1 MTDPSPSRRQLL
13 TGLAKA
19 GVPEPPSRA
28 IRIAPGGGSTVR
40 LTARC
45 MACDFSVIMNP
56 GASDRVTPAGE
67 TLELIHE
74 IEGWLSLYRTDSE
87 LSLVNQ
93 NAGGASI
100 RIRPEFQRLIS
111 LAQELSVRTRGGFDL
126 AMGALTKLW
135 KACRREERLPQ
146 TGEISEA
153 LARCGSANLVV
164 DSAAETVF
172 LRQAGVI
179 LDPGAIGKGF
189 ALDEAAEFLRRQPQ
203 APQEFLLHGGHSSV
217 LSIGGHNGHD
227 GWPVGLGNPLFTEKR
242 LATVLLKNQAMG
254 TSGSNIQFFRYQGK
268 RYGHI
273 LDPVTG
279 WPAEGMLSVT
289 VLANSAAVADALST
303 AFFAMGVD
311 RSLECLKDWPEI
323 GAILVPFPEAGRKVS
338 PVVSGIP
345 SDQIF
350 WDEDQ
355 AEVR

>member
-1 MTDPSPSRRQLL
+1 MTDPSTSRRQIL

-19 GVPEPPSRA
+19 GVPEHRDRPVRTVPA
-28 IRIAPGGGSTVR
+28 GGSTVR

-56 GASDRVTPAGE
+56 GPSDRVTPAGE
-67 TLELIHE
+67 TLELIHQ
-74 IEGWLSLYRTDSE
+74 IEGWLSLYRSDSE

-93 NAGGASI
+93 NAGGANV
-100 RIRPEFQRLIS
+100 RVRPEFVRLVS
-111 LAQELSVRTRGGFDL
+111 LAMDLSQRTRGGFDL
-126 AMGALTKLW
+126 AMGALTRLW
-135 KACRREERLPQ
+135 KSCRREERLPAD
-146 TGEISEA
+146 GEISAA
-153 LARCGSANLVV
+153 LALCGSTNV
-164 DSAAETVF
+164 DLNSVAETIF

-189 ALDEAAEFLRRQPQ
+189 ALDEASQFLQHQPN
-203 APQEFLLHGGHSSV
+203 APQDFLLHGGHSSV
-217 LSIGGHNGHD
+217 LAVGGHNGHE
-227 GWPVGLGNPLFTEKR
+227 GWPIGLGNPLFTEKR

-254 TSGSNIQFFRYQGK
+254 TSGSNIQFFRYLGK

-273 LDPVTG
+273 LDPLTG

-289 VLANSAAVADALST
+289 VLASSAAVADALST

-311 RSLECLKDWPEI
+311 KSLECLREWPEV
-323 GAILVPFPEAGRKVS
+323 GAILVPFPEAGRKVC

>member
-13 TGLAKA
+13 TGIAKA
-19 GVPEPPSRA
+19 GTAETRQKTARLPPS
-28 IRIAPGGGSTVR
+28 GGSTVR

-56 GASDRVTPAGE
+56 GPSDRVTPAGE

-74 IEGWLSLYRTDSE
+74 IEGWLSLYRSDSE

-93 NAGGASI
+93 NAGGAPVRVRS
-100 RIRPEFQRLIS
+100 EFQTLVS
-111 LAQELSVRTRGGFDL
+111 LAMELSQRTQGGFDL
-126 AMGALTKLW
+126 AMGSLTRLW
-135 KACRREERLPQ
+135 KSCRREERLPSDA
-146 TGEISEA
+146 EITDA
-153 LARCGSANLVV
+153 LSLCGSANVEL
-164 DSAAETVF
+164 DPATESVF
-172 LRQAGVI
+172 LRRTGVV

-189 ALDEAAEFLRRQPQ
+189 ALDNAAAFLRRQVN
-203 APQEFLLHGGHSSV
+203 APEDFLLHGGHSSV
-217 LSIGGHNGHD
+217 LAIGGHNGHQ

-273 LDPVTG
+273 LNPVTG

-311 RSLECLKDWPEI
+311 RSLDCLKDWPEI

-338 PVVSGIP
+338 PVVAGIP